1 MRAYYNALQT
11 LKEIFEADE
20 FVNTVTSDGYISFDD
35 WRKNIYPLVDIYI
48 TTSAFNENTTNVSRF
63 NVDITCMDIR
73 DYSKEEVNDKFWTN
87 DNRHDTW
94 NLTHAILK
102 RGFSRAIKSYD
113 LFSIESFTDAE
124 RIVFGKENGL
134 DGWRMSWTV
143 SVTDELNTC
152 L

>member
-1 MRAYYNALQT
+1 MRAYYNALQR
-11 LKEIFEADE
+11 LKDIFEADE
-20 FVNTVTSDGYISFDD
+20 FVNTVTSDGYIDFDN
-35 WRKNIYPLVDIYI
+35 WRKNVYPLVDIYI
-48 TTSAFNENTTNVSRF
+48 TTSAFNEQTTNVSSF

-73 DYSKEEVNDKFWTN
+73 DFNKEEVNDKFWTN

-102 RGFSRAIKSYD
+102 RGFALAVKTND
-113 LFSIESFTDAE
+113 LFDIESFTDAE